1 MTDLYLPTVA
11 IASLGGTIMS
21 APSESGGLEPTKSPA
36 DLVASTPG
44 LASVARVTAADELMA
59 KPSPSLTPADVFEA
73 VEWAKGKLKERVDGV
88 VLVLGTDTLEEVAF
102 LADLV
107 WAHQTPLVITGAMRA
122 GDAAGPDGP
131 ANVLA
136 AVTAA
141 VDPDIKGLGVLV
153 VANDEVHM
161 ASRIAKRDTT
171 APHAFSSVNG
181 GPLGRIVEQQLWL
194 QNRPAT
200 ERPAPLPRPGRTNHR
215 VLLLEAGL
223 GEDFAWLPAMV
234 EADDHITGV
243 VIDGAGAGH
252 VSDAAVDVLAELA
265 KKLPVVV
272 ASRTGSG
279 STLRNTYAYPGSE
292 IDLWAKGLVFA
303 GALNGRQARLLLWT
317 LTGLDVDRESL
328 VAAFAQHDP
337 TAPPIWMGLTQ
348 GVTPKMVTDLD
359 QDESPWKRRS
369 DKSGKIAKARLS
381 GWARGAQGTGAEDA
395 GSQA

>member
-21 APSESGGLEPTKSPA
+21 TSTESGGLEPSKSPA

-44 LASVARVTAADELMA
+44 LAGVARVMAADELMA

-73 VEWAKGKLKERVDGV
+73 VEWAKDKLKERVDGV

-102 LADLV
+102 MADLV

-122 GDAAGPDGP
+122 GDAAGADGP
-131 ANVLA
+131 ANLLA

-161 ASRIAKRDTT
+161 ASRVAKRDST
-171 APHAFSSVNG
+171 APYAFASVNG
-181 GPLGRIVEQQLWL
+181 GSLGRIVENQLWL

-200 ERPAPLPRPGRTNHR
+200 ERPAPLPRPGRMNHR

-223 GEDFAWLPAMV
+223 GEDFTWLPAV
-234 EADDHITGV
+234 VDTDDQITGV
-243 VIDGAGAGH
+243 VIDGFGAGH
-252 VSDAAVDVLAELA
+252 VHESAVEVLAGLA
-265 KKLPVVV
+265 KNLPVIV
-272 ASRTGSG
+272 ANRTGAG
-279 STLRNTYAYPGSE
+279 TTLRNTYAYPGSE
-292 IDLWAKGLVFA
+292 IDLWEKGLVFA
-303 GALNGRQARLLLWT
+303 GGLNGRQARLLLWL

-328 VAAFAQHDP
+328 IAAFAQHDP
-337 TAPPIWMGLTQ
+337 TAPPLWMGLTQ
-348 GVTPKMVTDLD
+348 GVTPRMVAELD

-381 GWARGAQGTGAEDA
+381 GWARGAQSTGSED
-395 GSQA
+395 